1 MKQHTQMKTSAS
13 YFLMLALL
21 LATVFG
27 CKKEK
32 INPVSFADDINT
44 SVRAKAQEPLE
55 LKPQMTGTATAYEWL
70 EDGKVVGTQSSYIFT
85 KQDRG
90 DYELTFKATNKAGTT
105 TLTYKIKVV
114 GKYADGILLVS
125 NTNANGNAAD
135 ISYLDEKEKLTP
147 NVFSLENNG
156 TKLPLNTM
164 SAFRY
169 SNQLYITSSGTP
181 NVQVVDDETLKLAN
195 IEISNSSVRS
205 ITYFATT
212 DGKTGYVVGGTGSRR
227 GLYAVD
233 LTAKTIA
240 GTLLTGTASA
250 ALIPIKTYN
259 NAYLTPVLK
268 KLVSVK
274 DGVLQTLF
282 TYPENI
288 AGIVKTSNK
297 QVWMGISKGS
307 SANAKMVR
315 LNENLEVQE
324 TIDLPSEL
332 LLNQNGEMISAD
344 GINEFIYW
352 QETETGEIYR
362 FNATTKKT
370 ELFAY
375 PSKNDGAGFLTAWKV
390 HPRTG
395 ELYVIDAKST
405 SDSLPSDLLIY
416 SLDKKLRK
424 KIANVGYQV
433 KDVVFPK

>member
-1 MKQHTQMKTSAS
+1 MKLHTMKISAS

-21 LATVFG
+21 LAAVLG

-32 INPVSFADDINT
+32 INAVSFPDDINT
-44 SVRAKAQEPLE
+44 SIRAKVQEPLE
-55 LKPQMTGTATAYEWL
+55 LKPQMTGIATAYEWL
-70 EDGKVVGTQSSYIFT
+70 EEGKVVGTQSSYIFA
-85 KQDRG
+85 KQDKG

-105 TLTYKIKVV
+105 TLNYKIKVL

-125 NTNANGNAAD
+125 NTNANGDGAD
-135 ISYLDEKEKLTP
+135 ISFLDEKEKLTP

-156 TKLPLNTM
+156 KKLPLNTM

-169 SNQLYITSSGTP
+169 SNQLYVTTSSTP
-181 NVQVVDDETLKLAN
+181 NIQVIDDETLKLAN

-212 DGKTGYVVGGTGSRR
+212 DGKTGYVIGGTSSKR

-240 GTLLTGTASA
+240 GTLLTGTVSA
-250 ALIPIKTYN
+250 ALIPITTYN
-259 NAYLTPVLK
+259 NAYITPVLK

-274 DGVLQTLF
+274 DGTLQTLF

-297 QVWMGISKGS
+297 QIWMGISKGG

-324 TIDLPSEL
+324 TIDLPSDL
-332 LLNQNGEMISAD
+332 LLPQNGEMISAG

-352 QETETGEIYR
+352 QETGTGEIYR

-375 PSKNDGAGFLTAWKV
+375 PSQNEGAGFLSAWKV
-390 HPRTG
+390 NPGTG

-405 SDSLPSDLLIY
+405 SDNLPSDLLIY
-416 SLDKKLRK
+416 GVDKKLRK

-433 KDVVFPK
+433 KDVIFPK

>member
-1 MKQHTQMKTSAS
+1 M
-13 YFLMLALL
+13 
-21 LATVFG
+21 
-27 CKKEK
+27 
-32 INPVSFADDINT
+32 
-44 SVRAKAQEPLE
+44 
-55 LKPQMTGTATAYEWL
+55 
-70 EDGKVVGTQSSYIFT
+70 
-85 KQDRG
+85 
-90 DYELTFKATNKAGTT
+90 
-105 TLTYKIKVV
+105 
-114 GKYADGILLVS
+114 
-125 NTNANGNAAD
+125 
-135 ISYLDEKEKLTP
+135 
-147 NVFSLENNG
+147 
-156 TKLPLNTM
+156 
-164 SAFRY
+164 
-169 SNQLYITSSGTP
+169 
-181 NVQVVDDETLKLAN
+181 
-195 IEISNSSVRS
+195 
-205 ITYFATT
+205 
-212 DGKTGYVVGGTGSRR
+212 
-227 GLYAVD
+227 
-233 LTAKTIA
+233 
-240 GTLLTGTASA
+240 LTGTASA

-324 TIDLPSEL
+324 TIDLPSDL

>member
-1 MKQHTQMKTSAS
+1 MKQHTQMKISTS
-13 YFLMLALL
+13 YFFMLVLL

-32 INPVSFADDINT
+32 INAVSFPDDINT
-44 SVRAKAQEPLE
+44 SVRAKVQEPLE
-55 LKPQMTGTATAYEWL
+55 LKPQMTGTATTYEWL

-85 KQDRG
+85 KQDKG

-125 NTNANGNAAD
+125 NTNANGDGAD
-135 ISYLDEKEKLTP
+135 ISFLDEKEKLTP
-147 NVFSLENNG
+147 NVFSLENSG
-156 TKLPLNTM
+156 TKLPLNAI

-169 SNQLYITSSGTP
+169 SNQLYITSANTP
-181 NVQVVDDETLKLAN
+181 NIQVVDDETLKLAN
-195 IEISNSSVRS
+195 VSISNSSVRS
-205 ITYFATT
+205 TSYFATT
-212 DGKTGYVVGGTGSRR
+212 DGKTGYVVGGTGSKR

-233 LTAKTIA
+233 LNAKTIA
-240 GTLLTGTASA
+240 GTLLAGTASA
-250 ALIPIKTYN
+250 ALIPMMTYN
-259 NAYLTPVLK
+259 NAYITPVLK
-268 KLVSVK
+268 KLVSIK
-274 DGVLQTLF
+274 DGTLQTLF
-282 TYPENI
+282 TYPENV
-288 AGIVKTSNK
+288 AGIVKASNK
-297 QVWMGISKGS
+297 QIWMGISKGA

-324 TIDLPSEL
+324 TIDLASDL
-332 LLNQNGEMISAD
+332 LLPQNGELISAG

-352 QETETGEIYR
+352 QETGTGEIYR

-375 PSKNDGAGFLTAWKV
+375 PSQNEGAGFLTAWKV
-390 HPRTG
+390 NPRTG

-405 SDSLPSDLLIY
+405 TDNLPSDLLIY
-416 SLDKKLRK
+416 GVDKKLRK

-433 KDVVFPK
+433 KDVIFPK

>member
-1 MKQHTQMKTSAS
+1 MKQHTMKISAS

-32 INPVSFADDINT
+32 INPVSFANDINT

-85 KQDRG
+85 KQDKG

-125 NTNANGNAAD
+125 NTNQTGNGAD
-135 ISYLDEKEKLTP
+135 ISFLDEKEKLTP

-156 TKLPLNTM
+156 AKLPLSTV

-169 SNQLYITSSGTP
+169 ASQLYVTASETP
-181 NVQVVDDETLKLAN
+181 NIQVIDDETLKLAN
-195 IEISNSSVRS
+195 ISISNTSVRS
-205 ITYFATT
+205 ISYFATT
-212 DGKTGYVVGGTGSRR
+212 DGKTGYVVGGTGSKR

-233 LTAKTIA
+233 INAKTIA

-250 ALIPIKTYN
+250 ALIPVTVYN
-259 NAYLTPVLK
+259 NAYITPVLK
-268 KLVSVK
+268 KLVSIK

-282 TYPENI
+282 TYPENV
-288 AGIVKTSNK
+288 AGIVKASNK
-297 QVWMGISKGS
+297 QIWMGISKGS

-324 TIDLPSEL
+324 TIDLGADL
-332 LLNQNGEMISAD
+332 LLPQNGEMITSGA
-344 GINEFIYW
+344 NEYIYW
-352 QETETGEIYR
+352 QETSTGKFYR
-362 FNATTKKT
+362 FNTTTKKE
-370 ELFAY
+370 ELFVY
-375 PSKNDGAGFLTAWKV
+375 PTDDGAGFITAWKV
-390 HPRTG
+390 NPRTG
-395 ELYVIDAKST
+395 EMYIIDSKST
-405 SDSLPSDLLIY
+405 TDNLPSDLLIY
-416 SLDKKLRK
+416 GVDKKLRK
-424 KIANVGYQV
+424 KITGVGYQV
-433 KDVVFPK
+433 KDVIFPK

>member
-212 DGKTGYVVGGTGSRR
+212 DGKTGVCRWRYRLKTRAVCRR
-227 GLYAVD
+227 SYG
-233 LTAKTIA
+233 
-240 GTLLTGTASA
+240 
-250 ALIPIKTYN
+250 
-259 NAYLTPVLK
+259 
-268 KLVSVK
+268 
-274 DGVLQTLF
+274 
-282 TYPENI
+282 
-288 AGIVKTSNK
+288 
-297 QVWMGISKGS
+297 
-307 SANAKMVR
+307 
-315 LNENLEVQE
+315 
-324 TIDLPSEL
+324 
-332 LLNQNGEMISAD
+332 
-344 GINEFIYW
+344 
-352 QETETGEIYR
+352 
-362 FNATTKKT
+362 
-370 ELFAY
+370 
-375 PSKNDGAGFLTAWKV
+375 
-390 HPRTG
+390 
-395 ELYVIDAKST
+395 
-405 SDSLPSDLLIY
+405 
-416 SLDKKLRK
+416 
-424 KIANVGYQV
+424 
-433 KDVVFPK
+433 

>member
-1 MKQHTQMKTSAS
+1 MKLHTMKISAS

-21 LATVFG
+21 LATVLG

-32 INPVSFADDINT
+32 INAVSFPDDINT
-44 SVRAKAQEPLE
+44 SLRAKAQEPLE

-70 EDGKVVGTQSSYIFT
+70 EDGKVVGTQSSYIFA
-85 KQDRG
+85 KQDKG

-125 NTNANGNAAD
+125 YTNQTNNGAD
-135 ISYLDEKEKLTP
+135 ISFLDEKEKLTP

-156 TKLPLNTM
+156 TKLPQSTV

-169 SNQLYITSSGTP
+169 GNQLYVTASETP
-181 NVQVVDDETLKLAN
+181 NIQVIDDETLKLAN
-195 IEISNSSVRS
+195 ISISNTSVRS
-205 ITYFATT
+205 ISYFATT
-212 DGKTGYVVGGTGSRR
+212 DGKTGYVIGGTGSKR

-250 ALIPIKTYN
+250 ALIPITTYN
-259 NAYLTPVLK
+259 NAYITPVLK
-268 KLVSVK
+268 KLVSIK

-282 TYPENI
+282 TYPESI

-297 QVWMGISKGS
+297 QIWMGIAKGG

-324 TIDLPSEL
+324 TIDLASDL
-332 LLNQNGEMISAD
+332 FLYQTGEMISAG

-352 QETETGEIYR
+352 QETGTGEIYR

-375 PSKNDGAGFLTAWKV
+375 PSQNEGAGFLTAWKV
-390 HPRTG
+390 NPRTG

-405 SDSLPSDLLIY
+405 SDNLPSDLLIY
-416 SLDKKLRK
+416 GVDKKLRK

-433 KDVVFPK
+433 KDVIFPK

>member
-55 LKPQMTGTATAYEWL
+55 LKPQMTGAATAYEWL

-181 NVQVVDDETLKLAN
+181 NIQVVDDETLKLAN

-227 GLYAVD
+227 GLYAAD

-324 TIDLPSEL
+324 TIDLPSDL

-362 FNATTKKT
+362 FNTTTKKT

>member
-1 MKQHTQMKTSAS
+1 MNLHTMKIGAS

-21 LATVFG
+21 LISVFG

-32 INPVSFADDINT
+32 ITTVSFPDDINT

-55 LKPQMTGTATAYEWL
+55 LKPQMTGTAAAYEWI
-70 EDGKVVGTQSSYIFT
+70 EDGKVVGTQSSYVFT
-85 KQDRG
+85 KQEKG

-105 TLTYKIKVV
+105 TLIYKIKVV
-114 GKYADGILLVS
+114 GKYADGILLLS
-125 NTNANGNAAD
+125 NTNQTGNGAD
-135 ISYLDEKEKLTP
+135 ISFLDEKEKLNP

-156 TKLPLNTM
+156 TKFPLSTV

-169 SNQLYITSSGTP
+169 GSQLYVAAAETP
-181 NVQVVDDETLKLAN
+181 NIQVVDDETLKLAN
-195 IEISNSSVRS
+195 VSMSNTSVRS
-205 ITYFATT
+205 VSYFATT
-212 DGKTGYVVGGTGSRR
+212 DGKTGYVIGGTGSKR
-227 GLYAVD
+227 GLYTVD

-250 ALIPIKTYN
+250 ALIPLTVYN
-259 NAYLTPVLK
+259 NAYVTPVLK
-268 KLVSVK
+268 KLVSIK
-274 DGVLQTLF
+274 AGVLQTLF
-282 TYPENI
+282 TYPENV

-297 QVWMGISKGS
+297 QIWMGISKGS

-324 TIDLPSEL
+324 TIDLPSDL
-332 LLNQNGEMISAD
+332 SLSQTGEMISAG

-352 QETETGEIYR
+352 QETGTGEIYR

-375 PSKNDGAGFLTAWKV
+375 PSQNEGAGFLTAWKV
-390 HPRTG
+390 NPRTG

-405 SDSLPSDLLIY
+405 SDNLASDLLIY
-416 SLDKKLRK
+416 GVDKKLRK
-424 KIANVGYQV
+424 KIADVGYQV
-433 KDVVFPK
+433 KDVIFPK